1 MIGQSLHNPPVQR
14 ENTTQWLLGIRRI
27 LVIDTVYRII
37 SVPLALFGIVL
48 NHTFIHCRQIT
59 QNIICC
65 NRAETIRRWQN
76 WSAAICNTL
85 ITHLFNI
92 GITGIK
98 TQIKVLGNL
107 LVHFQRNIGTSI
119 IRSEFHTILIHVV
132 NAKQHFGLFSTTRNW
147 KVMIMRERISINLL
161 LDIIRLH
168 IAITFYAARVGSRI
182 TSYSIQ
188 FLQWFHIAVTT
199 NRSCTC
205 PAICQVVIRIERIH
219 ILSRCIELRITIVA
233 DNNTSFFSPLC
244 GNKNYTISTTGTI
257 NSRWW
262 GIFQNVN
269 RLNLIARNI
278 TQRATDSINQY
289 QRIIALWDRTATTY
303 TNRNSGIGTSILR
316 CYIDTG
322 QLTLQSLSCI
332 GNRHS
337 CNLLTRNRGYRSG
350 KVLTFHRLITDY
362 YNFIQNLS
370 IFSQCHMNRLP
381 CYNGYSLRLHSDKT
395 YFQLF
400 GCTRHGKGEFTIQVC
415 NCTDRS
421 VTYYSDI
428 STNNRITSAIEHNT
442 WNSTTLCKRDKA
454 DHTHQESSSCPLNKS
469 F

>member
-1 MIGQSLHNPPVQR
+1 MG
-14 ENTTQWLLGIRRI
+14 
-27 LVIDTVYRII
+27 
-37 SVPLALFGIVL
+37 
-48 NHTFIHCRQIT
+48 
-59 QNIICC
+59 
-65 NRAETIRRWQN
+65 
-76 WSAAICNTL
+76 
-85 ITHLFNI
+85 
-92 GITGIK
+92 K
-98 TQIKVLGNL
+98 
-107 LVHFQRNIGTSI
+107 
-119 IRSEFHTILIHVV
+119 
-132 NAKQHFGLFSTTRNW
+132 
-147 KVMIMRERISINLL
+147 RISINLF
-161 LDIIRLH
+161 LDIIRLYIT
-168 IAITFYAARVGSRI
+168 IAFYTTGIGSRI

-199 NRSCTC
+199 NRSRTC

-278 TQRATDSINQY
+278 TQRTTDSINQH

-316 CYIDTG
+316 CYIYTS

-350 KVLTFHRLITDY
+350 KILTFYRLITDY

-370 IFSQCHMNRLP
+370 IFSQCHMN
-381 CYNGYSLRLHSDKT
+381 
-395 YFQLF
+395 
-400 GCTRHGKGEFTIQVC
+400 C

-421 VTYYSDI
+421 VAYYSDI

-469 F
+469 FKIHK